1 MQLYLGGYLD
11 YYNPERGNWLEVK
24 LSQPSQLG
32 KVLTELGIPMSEV
45 HLVVLNGQLVDISK
59 AIVSEEDELKLFPAV
74 GGG

>member
-11 YYNPERGNWLEVK
+11 YYNPESGNWLEVK